1 MHQSFAVIVLAGLAL
16 PALGQSRV
24 LVADR
29 AANAVWIMDD
39 INGNG
44 VIDEPSELWQCFNA
58 TNAPAT
64 ANVDNPNTIAGRGD
78 GLVAVGDQ
86 LNQFVLLMRDLNR
99 DGDALDLGESWVAAG
114 PGNAAGV
121 AFAFP
126 TGAAFDAAGVLYVVN
141 AGNAAGADAIYR
153 LVDLT
158 GDGDFQDAGEVQ
170 DWVTTG
176 AFGATPNGPFSPQ
189 EIAFTGTATQ
199 PIGFLRNS
207 SSGLHGV
214 FRFVDLNGNGRADDA
229 GEFTAYW
236 DAANAGGITPS
247 AGFTLEADLA
257 HPGSMYTMQIATGG
271 IDQLIRLT
279 DLNGDDD
286 AQDFGESVIVYST
299 GEANFSAIDALCLP
313 DGRVLI
319 TDNSGKKVYILTDLD
334 HDGRFT
340 SAGERTV
347 YLENPALLVGDL
359 RPLAG
364 IARVCIGNCDGSTTA
379 PALNV
384 NDFTC
389 FLNDFASG
397 SLAANCDSS
406 TSPPILNVN
415 DFACFINAFA
425 SGCP

>member
-189 EIAFTGTATQ
+189 EIAFAGTATQ

-279 DLNGDDD
+279 KAFFGSREWYTHSIKKIDDLRSHVGHSFDRRLVGQKVATIDRIVEVLCRRI
-286 AQDFGESVIVYST
+286 AFALGVYS
-299 GEANFSAIDALCLP
+299 SIDAALGT
-313 DGRVLI
+313 DRVRTFDRYDRDHIDLV
-319 TDNSGKKVYILTDLD
+319 SGLGYFHRRREARK
-334 HDGRFT
+334 
-340 SAGERTV
+340 
-347 YLENPALLVGDL
+347 PAADDRNL
-359 RPLAG
+359 
-364 IARVCIGNCDGSTTA
+364 
-379 PALNV
+379 
-384 NDFTC
+384 
-389 FLNDFASG
+389 
-397 SLAANCDSS
+397 
-406 TSPPILNVN
+406 
-415 DFACFINAFA
+415 
-425 SGCP
+425 